1 MRDDP
6 ASVTLHRISEDVKR
20 EERLGLDKPY
30 QRSALG
36 LGALAGPAY
45 QNKLRQEAAR
55 KQNAERQAAKERKR
69 LEALG
74 VASMADPELDR
85 HAAEAGMRGDEG
97 DGEGATLGAMMRG
110 GGGGEGEGEAFG
122 AGFKS
127 GSDVL
132 STLVLKITASRDA
145 VRAQRE
151 KEAEAR
157 SRVSHEKELLAKGG
171 KQAHVKHTKA

>member
-1 MRDDP
+1 MMVAAPSRFCELALRSSQLPSDE
-6 ASVTLHRISEDVKR
+6 AFFRIC
-20 EERLGLDKPY
+20 
-30 QRSALG
+30 
-36 LGALAGPAY
+36 
-45 QNKLRQEAAR
+45 
-55 KQNAERQAAKERKR
+55 KR

-74 VASMADPELDR
+74 VASMDDPELDR
-85 HAAEAGMRGDEG
+85 RAAEAGMRGDEG
-97 DGEGATLGAMMRG
+97 DGEGAALGAMMRGG

-132 STLVLKITASRDA
+132 STLVLKITASREA

-171 KQAHVKHTKA
+171 KQAHVKHAKA